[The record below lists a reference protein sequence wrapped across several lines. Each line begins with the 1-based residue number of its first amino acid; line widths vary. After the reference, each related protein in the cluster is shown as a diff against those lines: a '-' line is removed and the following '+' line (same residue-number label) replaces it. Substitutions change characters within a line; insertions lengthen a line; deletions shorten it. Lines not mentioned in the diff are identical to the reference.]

1 MPQHADIQNDFAA
14 ALCDAALPVP
24 DAVTT
29 PPIAGQGR
37 RFDVYRNNRM
47 VSLIEALET
56 TFPAVLR
63 LVGEAFFKAAAR
75 AYIDREPPRSPVL
88 LLYGRGFGDFLDG
101 FAPAA
106 QVPYLGDV
114 ARLEWA
120 RLNAFHAADAEPL
133 AIDCLSALAP
143 EDLGDLQFGLHPS
156 LQLLRSRWPVVSL
169 WAVSS
174 GSDPAAAVDMNCG
187 DDALVIRPALAVDT
201 RVLPGGGFDFIGAL
215 LSGASLAEAAEQA
228 ASNDPAFDLAVHL
241 QGMFE
246 IGAVTAVFPGSPEP
260 KQE

>member
-1 MPQHADIQNDFAA
+1 MPQLADLQGAFAA

-24 DAVTT
+24 DAVAT
-29 PPIAGQGR
+29 PDVVGQSR

-75 AYIDREPPRSPVL
+75 AYIDREPPQSPVL

-101 FAPAA
+101 FPPAA
-106 QVPYLGDV
+106 KVPYLGDV

-133 AIDCLSALAP
+133 TIDSLAALPPA
-143 EDLGDLQFGLHPS
+143 ELGGLRFDLHPS

-174 GSDPAAAVDMNCG
+174 GSDPAASVDMNLG
-187 DDALVIRPALAVDT
+187 QDVLVVRPALAVDT
-201 RVLPGGGFDFIGAL
+201 RVLPGGGFDFIGPL
-215 LSGASLAEAAEQA
+215 LAAASLAEAAERA
-228 ASNDPAFDLAVHL
+228 TLNDPAFDLAVHL
-241 QGMFE
+241 QGLFE
-246 IGAVTAVFPGSPEP
+246 VGAVTAVLPGSPEP